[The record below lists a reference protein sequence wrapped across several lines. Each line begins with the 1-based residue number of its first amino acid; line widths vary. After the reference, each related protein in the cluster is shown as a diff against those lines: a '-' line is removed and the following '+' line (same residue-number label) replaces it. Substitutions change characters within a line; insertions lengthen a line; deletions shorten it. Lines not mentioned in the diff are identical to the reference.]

1 MARPSR
7 RSNRE
12 RREQST
18 EQVLAAALKLFVS
31 RGYTATSID
40 DIAKEAGLTKGAV
53 YFYFKGKSALIL
65 ELLVQSGELY
75 QAIFTEMQRSGG
87 SAIEQLEQFVDWA
100 AQVGAGNNA
109 LLLLPILVS
118 LEFYGRDEAV
128 EKAVTRL
135 YDRFQ
140 EEMERVVVA
149 GQTAG
154 DFNPD
159 LAPREQAAVL
169 VAFTDGMLLQ
179 WFRRGSK
186 LKGSMLVQCA
196 RSLITGATVLSRNT

>member
-1 MARPSR
+1 MAGPNR
-7 RSNRE
+7 RSNQD

-31 RGYTATSID
+31 NGYAATSID
-40 DIAKEAGLTKGAV
+40 HIAAEAGLTKGAV

-75 QAIFTEMQRSGG
+75 EAVFLQMQRSGKG
-87 SAIEQLEQFVDWA
+87 AIEQLEQFVDWA
-100 AQVGAGNNA
+100 AQVGAENNA

-118 LEFYGRDEAV
+118 LEFYGRDETV
-128 EKAVTRL
+128 EKTVTRL

-140 EEMERVVVA
+140 EEMERVVIM
-149 GQTAG
+149 GQSAG

-179 WFRRGSK
+179 WFRRGGK
-186 LKGSMLVQCA
+186 LKGSVLVQSA
-196 RSLITGATVLSRNT
+196 RALITGGMRVGN